1 MSLINNNFFIPEKL
15 FFEKDDFIYLTKGG
29 VVPQSF
35 EKVALSSE
43 SPNLSE
49 INFHKNVKIIYFLD
63 GYSHYIKKELFPS
76 SVIGAIF
83 FNITY
88 ALTSESVPNSIKF
101 MGFNGY
107 KNQITKEI
115 VKPFVSYLGVGG
127 DMGFPLKKELLGKD
141 SIKSLM
147 FDGNYSHQI
156 TNESII
162 DNLYSLCIIR
172 TKFSLDENSL
182 RPPMKIYPPISPKG
196 IFFCDGYKFNVTSK
210 LFPPLGFSI
219 LKNDINIQNIS
230 NPITKELF
238 KDLPTDYRVNIGWGY
253 KHKLTAG
260 MIDNYERSVGIGN
273 IVHPVPDIFFGE
285 KVRFFNG
292 YSHKISPFS
301 YGLQVRE
308 MVFGQVKFAVTK
320 DIMPSMNI
328 QDLYFE
334 IGYDHKLTPD
344 IFCNVKCLTLD
355 GIKSN
360 VFNKTSL
367 PKSNCS
373 IRELTLKNSDF
384 PFDSSFFPTDGIHK
398 LILCNITQVI
408 GNDQLPKSL
417 FSLSLIKVKLD
428 PKIRIPESL
437 SHLKIE
443 DIDQQLTKETIPS
456 ELDYFELLVYK
467 FPLSKDLFPNSIKH
481 ILIGET
487 INPFTPDMVPESLKL
502 LMTAHDYK
510 FLPLDKPLLKYYCQ

>member
-1 MSLINNNFFIPEKL
+1 MI
-15 FFEKDDFIYLTKGG
+15 
-29 VVPQSF
+29 
-35 EKVALSSE
+35 
-43 SPNLSE
+43 
-49 INFHKNVKIIYFLD
+49 
-63 GYSHYIKKELFPS
+63 PS

-88 ALTSESVPNSIKF
+88 ALTSESIPNTIKF

-107 KNQITKEI
+107 KNQVTKEI
-115 VKPFVSYLGVGG
+115 VQPFVYQLGVGG
-127 DMGFPLKKELLGKD
+127 DMGYPLNKELLEKGT
-141 SIKSLM
+141 IKTLL

-162 DNLYSLCIIR
+162 DNLDSLLIIK

-182 RPPMKIYPPISPKG
+182 RPPFKIYPPISPKG
-196 IFFCDGYKFNVTSK
+196 IYFCEGYKFNVISK
-210 LFPPLGFSI
+210 LFPPLGFCT
-219 LKNDINIQNIS
+219 LKHDINILNIS
-230 NPITKELF
+230 KPITKELF

-253 KHKLTAG
+253 KHKLNAW

-308 MVFGQVKFAVTK
+308 MVFGQVDFAVTK
-320 DIMPSMNI
+320 DIMPSI
-328 QDLYFE
+328 SVQHLYFE
-334 IGYDHKLTPD
+334 RGYNHKLTPD
-344 IFCNVKCLTLD
+344 IFCNVRCLTVN
-355 GIKSN
+355 GIKSHI
-360 VFNKTSL
+360 FNKTSL

-373 IRELTLKNSDF
+373 IRELTLKNLDF

-398 LILCNITQVI
+398 LVLCNVSQVI
-408 GNDQLPKSL
+408 GNDQLPKSI

-428 PKIRIPESL
+428 PKFKYPESL

-443 DIDQQLTKETIPS
+443 DIDQKLTKESIPS
-456 ELDYFELLVYK
+456 ELEFFELLVYK
-467 FPLSKDLFPNSIKH
+467 FPLSKDLFPNSINH
-481 ILIGET
+481 IVIGET
-487 INPFTPDMVPESLKL
+487 INPFTHDMAPESLKL